1 MDYRSEFHSWRRGT
15 GALALTIL
23 LAGAGL
29 IAAVAIMAALGAMPA
44 YAQSST
50 PCDSAGSPVTVHY
63 EVAVGSYPGV
73 TSGFAVSG
81 VVLSDFP
88 GSCDGVAV
96 QLQMWGNSAGDPSVA
111 LSADTLLSTADST
124 LDPCTQDS
132 LTAPL
137 VVAANG
143 SITLPLCATG
153 GPAGYVSVHDLTQ
166 LSLFLSAPTGAVSG
180 ISTASPAPA
189 TTSPAAAG
197 AVLGSSVV
205 TPVTGSGSSLSS
217 NLLGVGI
224 GLLIIGAFAIAGAAR
239 RRHPTV

>member
-1 MDYRSEFHSWRRGT
+1 MGNRSEFHPWRRGT
-15 GALALTIL
+15 GALGLTML

-29 IAAVAIMAALGAMPA
+29 VAAVAIMSALGAMPV
-44 YAQSST
+44 YADSSST
-50 PCDSAGSPVTVHY
+50 CDSSGSPVTVHY

-73 TSGFAVSG
+73 TSSFAVSS

-88 GSCDGVAV
+88 TACDGVAV
-96 QLQMWGNSAGDPSVA
+96 KLEMLGNSAGDPSVA
-111 LSADTLLSTADST
+111 PSANTLLSTADST
-124 LDPCTQDS
+124 LDPCTQDA

-153 GPAGYVSVHDLTQ
+153 GPAGYVSVHDITELG
-166 LSLFLSAPTGAVSG
+166 LFLSATTGGVLG

-189 TTSPAAAG
+189 G
-197 AVLGSSVV
+197 GVLGTSVV

-217 NLLGVGI
+217 NLIAVGI
-224 GLLIIGAFAIAGAAR
+224 GLLIIGAFAIASAAR
-239 RRHPTV
+239 RPHPTE

>member
-63 EVAVGSYPGV
+63 EAAVGSYPGV
-73 TSGFAVSG
+73 TSPVAVSG

-88 GSCDGVAV
+88 AACDGVAV
-96 QLQMWGNSAGDPSVA
+96 KLEMLGNSAGDPSVA
-111 LSADTLLSTADST
+111 PNADTLLSTADST

-166 LSLFLSAPTGAVSG
+166 LSLFLSAPTGGVLG
-180 ISTASPAPA
+180 ISTASPTP
-189 TTSPAAAG
+189 TGP
-197 AVLGSSVV
+197 VLGTSVV
-205 TPVTGSGSSLSS
+205 TPATGSGSSLSS

-224 GLLIIGAFAIAGAAR
+224 GLMIIGAFAIAGAAR

>member
-1 MDYRSEFHSWRRGT
+1 
-15 GALALTIL
+15 
-23 LAGAGL
+23 
-29 IAAVAIMAALGAMPA
+29 MPA
-44 YAQSST
+44 YAAPSPS
-50 PCDSAGSPVTVHY
+50 CDSTGSPVTVHY
-63 EVAVGSYPGV
+63 EAAVGSHPQINSGGV
-73 TSGFAVSG
+73 VTG

-88 GSCDGVAV
+88 TACDGFAV
-96 QLQMWGNSAGDPSVA
+96 KLEMLGNSAGDPSVA
-111 LSADTLLSTADST
+111 PRADTLLSTADST

-143 SITLPLCATG
+143 SITLQLCATG
-153 GPAGYVSVHDLTQ
+153 GPAGYVSMHDLTE
-166 LSLFLSAPTGAVSG
+166 LSLFLSAPTGGVLG

-189 TTSPAAAG
+189 G
-197 AVLGSSVV
+197 AVLGTSVV
-205 TPVTGSGSSLSS
+205 TPATGSGSSLSS